1 MHWSTNQ
8 TPFFANHDL
17 HLKFNI
23 QGANKIMKHVAK
35 NKALWSEGVSAQLA
49 SNLENVRRQYKKNV
63 YEHYNETTKLQG

>member
-1 MHWSTNQ
+1 MTKFAYNDTMHWSTNQ

-35 NKALWSEGVSAQLA
+35 NKALWLEAIWAQLV
-49 SNLENVRRQYKKNV
+49 SNLENVRGQY
-63 YEHYNETTKLQG
+63 

>member
-1 MHWSTNQ
+1 MTNYHEDNWSIVLPTTKFAYNNTMHWSTNQ

-35 NKALWSEGVSAQLA
+35 NKALFLEGI
-49 SNLENVRRQYKKNV
+49 
-63 YEHYNETTKLQG
+63 